1 MPSTLRSGLLW
12 LFLVLVPAGWIGL
25 SMHEEGD
32 RAAASAT
39 AESHPEL
46 SSITTMQGRLAVLL
60 GYQALEAE
68 NPLGTRP
75 MAHLAA
81 GMVLANTGQ
90 RERAEAQV
98 QLAADATR
106 NAPEPTL
113 VAAVRAIVLAW
124 PEEGRLATGT
134 LTAEQWTL
142 VQERMGWFGSLA
154 RAKLEGDPV
163 AQKHIDEDQVWLLY
177 GIILAGVWFLGA
189 GLAGLALV
197 ITLGVLAATGKVRSA
212 MQAMP
217 QALAERGL
225 QRVLGETFICWMLL
239 FLLLRVLVGRVG
251 DDAPT
256 AGSAWKSAAL
266 TFASLGALAWPLWRG
281 VSWRDLRD
289 VTGLR
294 MPGNVWRLARLSAA
308 SYMSA
313 LPFMALGVLIGQWL
327 AGVLG
332 GRSFQD
338 VSHPVQELL
347 PGASVGMALALFF
360 AASVAAPVV
369 EETVFRGLLYGHVRQ
384 QTWGWPRWLSI
395 TAAMLFSATIF
406 AAIHPQGV
414 LAVPALAGVSIGFCI
429 TREWSGSVAPG
440 MVAHGFHN
448 GVLLAMNLLLNG

>member
-1 MPSTLRSGLLW
+1 ML
-12 LFLVLVPAGWIGL
+12 LVLVPAGWIGISL
-25 SMHEEGD
+25 QEEGD
-32 RAAASAT
+32 RAAEAAT
-39 AESHPEL
+39 TEQHPEL
-46 SSITTMQGRLAVLL
+46 SSITTMQGRLASIL
-60 GYQALEAE
+60 GSKALEAE

-81 GMVLANTGQ
+81 GIVLANAGQ

-113 VAAVRAIVLAW
+113 VAAVRAIVQAW
-124 PEEGRLATGT
+124 PEGGQLATRT
-134 LTAEQWTL
+134 LTSEQWTL
-142 VQERMGWFGSLA
+142 VQDRMGWFGSLA
-154 RAKLEGDPV
+154 RAKLDGDPV

-177 GIILAGVWFLGA
+177 GIILAGVWFVGA

-197 ITLGVLAATGKVRSA
+197 ITLGVFAATGKVRSA
-212 MQAMP
+212 MQPMP
-217 QALAERGL
+217 NALTVLGL
-225 QRVLGETFICWMLL
+225 QRVLGETFIFWMLL
-239 FLLLRVLVGRVG
+239 FMLLRTLAGHLG
-251 DDAPT
+251 DGTPT
-256 AGSAWKSAAL
+256 TDGVWLSIAL

-289 VTGLR
+289 ATGLR
-294 MPGNVWRLARLSAA
+294 MPGSVWRLAWMSAA
-308 SYMSA
+308 SYVCA
-313 LPFMALGVLIGQWL
+313 LPFMGLGVAIGQWL
-327 AGVLG
+327 ASAMGD
-332 GRSFQD
+332 RSFQD

-347 PGASVGMALALFF
+347 PGADAGMKLALFVV
-360 AASVAAPVV
+360 ASIAAPVV